1 MKSAYLQK
9 PFVNILMQE
18 NQFLYSRYLEGV
30 RLFGE
35 VLVMLHLDEADV
47 CSPLVV
53 VLLKPARNNGYSIM
67 KPVFLEADHKI
78 TEYYR
83 RYYVR

>member
-18 NQFLYSRYLEGV
+18 NPFLYSQYLEGV

-47 CSPLVV
+47 SSLVV
-53 VLLKPARNNGYSIM
+53 VLLKPARNNEYSIM
-67 KPVFLEADHKI
+67 KTVCLGEDHKI

-83 RYYVR
+83 RNYVR